1 LLRPEAAGVVTDPV
15 AIEKLVGFA
24 HFDVSRSQLKPD
36 SRFYKAINIGFPN
49 AYDRAHGYEGK
60 YLMIHE
66 LMSRHVGVGHAER
79 VDADLHAWLAKYQRA
94 GDKLEDLVNAGIG
107 HRVAAD
113 GNAAISASRMP
124 TIARTAMKVNT

>member
-1 LLRPEAAGVVTDPV
+1 MAERLADDIAAIHHRNHRRFVGLLEVVIAWLQLLPEIRIV
-15 AIEKLVGFA
+15 
-24 HFDVSRSQLKPD
+24 R
-36 SRFYKAINIGFPN
+36 
-49 AYDRAHGYEGK
+49 
-60 YLMIHE
+60 E

-113 GNAAISASRMP
+113 GNAGAVDHQVFTFIAVRAIVGIWEADIDRF
-124 TIARTAMKVNT
+124 IKAAVWF